1 MRRLALFAGSV
12 CLAVSACSSQSGG
25 SAETTMA
32 TVATTCEPAPD
43 ALCRGANLE
52 GADLSGL
59 SLTGIDLRQ
68 ANLRGANLTGADLTQ
83 SVLIGADLTGANLDG
98 ARLVRVTADGTD
110 FSGASVRAAMFTNA
124 SLRSSNFA
132 GVDSSVAIATGA
144 DTSGASPTTSIEGFL
159 DDDVQFT
166 EGSDPISASAT
177 AAVDVTPLLEELTYR
192 ISRDRIPPTKAARK
206 YTYVALAM
214 FAATSPGD
222 ALLDSITAFGSRPA
236 PAAEVDPTV
245 AGLVAGSIVARNL
258 FTVPADRTTLA
269 EVADGLASRRASS
282 MSAVQ
287 LRASFA
293 YGREIAAIVLERTK
307 TDGYDAA
314 QGFTAREAKEPGDW
328 VPTSPNFQS
337 GIDPGW
343 GTLTPFFA
351 SSSACSIPPPP
362 RGSSANSPFQEL
374 ADEVASVVETL
385 TDEQKAIARFWDDGR
400 GRTGTPAG
408 HWLALSLDLA
418 QREGLAADATL
429 RMVSHALMAG
439 SDAFIAVWREKY
451 RWMVERPITILQRSN
466 PDWSSYLV
474 TPAFPEYPSGHSGV
488 SRAIANVLTAYLGDV
503 SFTDPGF
510 GLTEQSRKQFNVTP
524 RAFESFDAAAN
535 EVSDSRSYG
544 GIHYRVSLDR
554 GQDLGVCVAD
564 AATAGTLQP

>member
-1 MRRLALFAGSV
+1 MKPPPLLVVFGLLLASCGSSSTNDPTGSTSTDS
-12 CLAVSACSSQSGG
+12 AV
-25 SAETTMA
+25 
-32 TVATTCEPAPD
+32 TCEPAPD
-43 ALCRGANLE
+43 AICREADLAGANLE
-52 GADLSGL
+52 GR
-59 SLTGIDLRQ
+59 SLVGIDLRR
-68 ANLRGANLTGADLTQ
+68 ANLRGANLVGADLTQ
-83 SVLIGADLTGANLDG
+83 AVLIDADLSGAKLDG
-98 ARLVRVTADGTD
+98 ARLARVTADGAD
-110 FSGASVRAAMFTNA
+110 FSATSLRGTTFTNA
-124 SLRSSNFA
+124 SLRSSNFE
-132 GVDSSVAIATGA
+132 GVDTSLAVATDAN
-144 DTSGASPTTSIEGFL
+144 TSGAGPSSAVEGLL
-159 DDDVQFT
+159 DDDV
-166 EGSDPISASAT
+166 EAIDAIDPIVADDAK
-177 AAVDVTPLLEELTYR
+177 AADVAPLLEELTYR

-214 FAATSPGD
+214 FAATSPDD
-222 ALLDSITAFGSRPA
+222 ALLESVNGLGDRPA
-236 PAAEVDPTV
+236 PSAEVDPV
-245 AGLVAGSIVARNL
+245 IAGLVAGSIVARTL

-269 EVADGLASRRASS
+269 EVADVSVSRLVSTRSS
-282 MSAVQ
+282 AQ

-293 YGREIAAIVLERTK
+293 YGREIARVVLQRTNS
-307 TDGYDAA
+307 DGYDAA
-314 QGFTAREAKEPGDW
+314 QGFTAREATEPGDW

-351 SSSACSIPPPP
+351 STSDCSIPPPP
-362 RGSSANSPFQEL
+362 RGASADSPFQEL
-374 ADEVASVVETL
+374 ADEVAAVVQNL

-408 HWLALSLDLA
+408 HWLTLGLDLA
-418 QREGLAADATL
+418 KREDLSATQTL
-429 RMVSHALMAG
+429 RMMSHALMAG

-488 SRAIANVLTAYLGDV
+488 SRAIANVLTAYLGTV

-510 GLTEQSRKQFNVTP
+510 GLTEQSRQQFNVTP
-524 RAFESFDAAAN
+524 RSFASLDDAAN

-554 GQDLGVCVAD
+554 GQDLGACVAD
-564 AATAGTLQP
+564 RATSGGPSK